1 MVTLTGPLT
10 SDKVP
15 CISLHLLSLTE
26 YLVNA
31 ILDLNYQ
38 SMTLPLNGVQVVR
51 LSESTDSSNSKQ

>member
-31 ILDLNYQ
+31 ILDENYQ
-38 SMTLPLNGVQVVR
+38 SKTLPLNGVQVVR